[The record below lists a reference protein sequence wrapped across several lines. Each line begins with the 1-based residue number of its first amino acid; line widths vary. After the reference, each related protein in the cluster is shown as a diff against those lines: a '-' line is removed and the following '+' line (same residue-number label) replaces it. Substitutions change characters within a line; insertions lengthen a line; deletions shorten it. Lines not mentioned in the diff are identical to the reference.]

1 MPHCA
6 PPPTKVPH
14 YGRDDTHKYRL
25 TRSVRRSAGKA
36 AGPFQPV
43 QCLRMSKEDDRALNE
58 FTGEAEELLDTLS
71 HDLAELE
78 TEGINV
84 RPEVV
89 NKIFREVHSLKGL
102 AGMLGFSEISELS
115 HTLEDML
122 DRLRMGK
129 IEISR
134 DLIDLLYDSVDSLN
148 RLVIAIRDPAI
159 SGLVDITGLTRRIHH
174 VITSQPQKAHVDPFA
189 ELTLDEQTKKS
200 LTEYE
205 EHRLVEN
212 VRIRKHI
219 LAVEVRFDFSDFDE
233 RLRELT
239 ELLSRSGEVVSTL
252 PAIDGSGGSGIAF
265 RLLYGSMLDEAEVA
279 ALVPDGKVASL
290 RRVEP
295 AALEA
300 DAAGMAADAP
310 EEDLSLRSISQT
322 VRVDI
327 SKLDHVMNIVG
338 ELIIEKTQLDSLTR
352 SLHQGEAVQQARLTA
367 HELTKIARN
376 LDRKLNELQK
386 SVIETRMVP
395 MGQIYA
401 KLSRAVRKVAR
412 ELNKEIELV
421 LHGEDTELDKV
432 MVEELT
438 DPLMHIIRN
447 ALDHG
452 IESAEGRAAVGK
464 NPIGRITLNA
474 YQQGNSVVLDVTDDG
489 RGIDQELVRKAA
501 VKRNLIAQHDPFDQ
515 QRAYEMLFTPGFST
529 ASAVSEI
536 SGRGVGLDVVKKNLQ
551 ELKGTIDIL
560 SVPGVG
566 STFRIMLPI
575 TLAIIQAL
583 IVRAGGEQFAIP
595 LTSVEESLRI
605 YSRDIYT
612 VERREV
618 FALRDFTV
626 PLLRLADAFRLSGH
640 RADTP
645 DTKWFVVVTR
655 SGEKVAGI
663 LVDALVRQ
671 QEVVIKSIG
680 ERLKTIPGI
689 AGATEVGE
697 GEIVLVIDVGT
708 LIESFGGRAREM
720 RAAVGV

>member
-1 MPHCA
+1 M
-6 PPPTKVPH
+6 T
-14 YGRDDTHKYRL
+14 
-25 TRSVRRSAGKA
+25 
-36 AGPFQPV
+36 
-43 QCLRMSKEDDRALNE
+43 KEDDRARDE
-58 FTGEAEELLDTLS
+58 FTSEAEELLDTLS
-71 HDLAELE
+71 RDLVEFE
-78 TEGINV
+78 SQGRDV
-84 RPEVV
+84 RPEVI

-102 AGMLGFSEISELS
+102 AGMLGFGEISELS
-115 HTLEDML
+115 HSLEDML

-129 IEISR
+129 IEITKE
-134 DLIDLLYDSVDSLN
+134 LIDLLYDAVDSLN
-148 RLVIAIRDPAI
+148 RLVIGINDPAMG
-159 SGLVDITGLTRRIHH
+159 GLVDITGLTRRIHQLA
-174 VITSQPQKAHVDPFA
+174 TNQPHRANEDPFA
-189 ELTLDEQTKKS
+189 DLTLDEQTKKS

-205 EHRLVEN
+205 EHRLLEN
-212 VRIRKHI
+212 VRARNHI
-219 LAVEVRFDFSDFDE
+219 LAVEVRFDFADFDE
-233 RLRELT
+233 RLRALT
-239 ELLSRSGEVVSTL
+239 ETLSKAGEVISTL
-252 PAIDGSGGSGIAF
+252 PAIDSSGGTGIAF
-265 RLLYGSMLDEAEVA
+265 RLLYGSMLGEEAVA
-279 ALVPDGKVASL
+279 LLVPAGQVLSL
-290 RRVEP
+290 RRHEVP
-295 AALEA
+295 AAGSAPEA
-300 DAAGMAADAP
+300 AAEAP

-352 SLHQGEAVQQARLTA
+352 SLHQGEALQQARITA

-376 LDRKLNELQK
+376 LERKLNELQR

-395 MGQIYA
+395 VGQIYA
-401 KLSRAVRKVAR
+401 KLSRTVRKVAR

-421 LHGEDTELDKV
+421 LRGEDTELDKV

-452 IESAEGRAAVGK
+452 IEPAEERAGKGK
-464 NPIGRITLNA
+464 NPIGKVTLNA
-474 YQQGNSVVLDVTDDG
+474 YQQGNSVVIDVTDDG
-489 RGIDQELVRKAA
+489 RGIDPEVVRKAA

-515 QRAYEMLFTPGFST
+515 QRAYEILFTPGFST
-529 ASAVSEI
+529 AAVVSEI

-551 ELKGTIDIL
+551 ELKGSIDIL
-560 SVPGVG
+560 SVPGEG
-566 STFRIMLPI
+566 TTFRIMLPI

-583 IVRAGGEQFAIP
+583 IVRAAGDQFAIP

-605 YSRDIYT
+605 YSRDIRT

-618 FALRDFTV
+618 FTLRDFTL
-626 PLLRLADAFRLSGH
+626 PLLRLSDAFHLDSDRDES
-640 RADTP
+640 P
-645 DTKWFVVVTR
+645 DAKWFVVVTR

-663 LVDALVRQ
+663 LVDELVRQ

-708 LIESFGGRAREM
+708 LIEQFGGKAREA
-720 RAAVGV
+720 RAGVLV

>member
-1 MPHCA
+1 
-6 PPPTKVPH
+6 
-14 YGRDDTHKYRL
+14 
-25 TRSVRRSAGKA
+25 
-36 AGPFQPV
+36 
-43 QCLRMSKEDDRALNE
+43 MSKEDDRAREE
-58 FTGEAEELLDTLS
+58 FTSEAEELLDTLS
-71 HDLAELE
+71 RDLVEFE
-78 TEGINV
+78 SQGRDV
-84 RPEVV
+84 RPEVI

-102 AGMLGFSEISELS
+102 AGMLGFGEISELAHS
-115 HTLEDML
+115 LEDML

-129 IEISR
+129 VEITKE
-134 DLIDLLYDSVDSLN
+134 LIDLLYDAVDSLN
-148 RLVIAIRDPAI
+148 RLVISVHDP
-159 SGLVDITGLTRRIHH
+159 SVGGLIDVTALTRRIHQL
-174 VITSQPQKAHVDPFA
+174 VTNQPAQVHENPF
-189 ELTLDEQTKKS
+189 EDLTLDEQTRKS

-205 EHRLVEN
+205 EHRLQEN
-212 VRIRKHI
+212 VRARKQI

-233 RLRELT
+233 KLRALT
-239 ELLSRSGEVVSTL
+239 ELLSASGEVISTL
-252 PAIDGSGGSGIAF
+252 PAIDSSGGSGIAF
-265 RLLYGSMLDEAEVA
+265 RLLYGSMLDADTVA
-279 ALVPDGKVASL
+279 ALVPEGKVTSL
-290 RRVEP
+290 RKAESP
-295 AALEA
+295 AIEA
-300 DAAGMAADAP
+300 EA
-310 EEDLSLRSISQT
+310 EEEQSLRSISQT

-352 SLHQGEAVQQARLTA
+352 SLHQGEALQQARLTA

-395 MGQIYA
+395 VGQIYA
-401 KLSRAVRKVAR
+401 KLSRTVRKTAR

-421 LHGEDTELDKV
+421 LRGEDTELDKV

-452 IESAEGRAAVGK
+452 IEPAAERVAKRK
-464 NPIGRITLNA
+464 NPIGKVTLNA

-489 RGIDQELVRKAA
+489 RGIDPELVRKSA
-501 VKRNLIAQHDPFDQ
+501 VKRNLIAQHDAFDQ

-529 ASAVSEI
+529 AAAVSEI

-551 ELKGTIDIL
+551 ELKGSIDIL
-560 SVPGVG
+560 SIPGEG
-566 STFRIMLPI
+566 TTFRIMLPI

-583 IVRAGGEQFAIP
+583 VVRAAGEQFAIP

-605 YSRDIYT
+605 YSRDIRT

-618 FALRDFTV
+618 FTLRDFTL
-626 PLLRLADAFRLSGH
+626 PLLRLADAFRLDGD
-640 RADTP
+640 RAEGP

-708 LIESFGGRAREM
+708 LIDAFGGAAREM
-720 RAAVGV
+720 RAGVLVNQ

>member
-1 MPHCA
+1 
-6 PPPTKVPH
+6 
-14 YGRDDTHKYRL
+14 
-25 TRSVRRSAGKA
+25 
-36 AGPFQPV
+36 
-43 QCLRMSKEDDRALNE
+43 MSKEDDRARDE

-71 HDLAELE
+71 RDLVEFE
-78 TEGINV
+78 SQGRDV
-84 RPEVV
+84 RPEVI

-102 AGMLGFSEISELS
+102 AGMLGFGEISELAHS
-115 HTLEDML
+115 LEDML

-129 IEISR
+129 IEITK
-134 DLIDLLYDSVDSLN
+134 DLIDLLYDAIDSLN
-148 RLVIAIRDPAI
+148 RQVISINDPSVSALI
-159 SGLVDITGLTRRIHH
+159 DVTGLTRRIHQL
-174 VITSQPQKAHVDPFA
+174 VTNQPALVHGNPFG
-189 ELTLDEQTKKS
+189 ELTLDEQTRKS

-205 EHRLVEN
+205 EHRLQEN
-212 VRIRKHI
+212 VRARKQI

-233 RLRELT
+233 RLRALT
-239 ELLSRSGEVVSTL
+239 ELLNASGEVISTL
-252 PAIDGSGGSGIAF
+252 PAIDSSGGSGIAF
-265 RLLYGSMLDEAEVA
+265 RLLYGSILGADAVS
-279 ALVPDGKVASL
+279 ALVPEGKVTSL
-290 RRVEP
+290 RKEGLP
-295 AALEA
+295 AIESEA
-300 DAAGMAADAP
+300 
-310 EEDLSLRSISQT
+310 EEEQSLRSISQT

-352 SLHQGEAVQQARLTA
+352 SLHQGEALQQARLTA

-395 MGQIYA
+395 VGQIYA
-401 KLSRAVRKVAR
+401 KLSRTVRKVAR

-421 LHGEDTELDKV
+421 LRGEDTELDKV

-452 IESAEGRAAVGK
+452 IEPTDERVAKGK
-464 NPIGRITLNA
+464 NPIGKVTLNA

-489 RGIDQELVRKAA
+489 RGIDPELVRKSA

-529 ASAVSEI
+529 AASVSEI

-551 ELKGTIDIL
+551 ELKGSIDIL
-560 SVPGVG
+560 SVPGEG
-566 STFRIMLPI
+566 TTFRIMLPI

-583 IVRAGGEQFAIP
+583 VVRAAGEQFAIP

-605 YSRDIYT
+605 YSRDIRT

-618 FALRDFTV
+618 FTLRDFTL
-626 PLLRLADAFRLSGH
+626 PLLRLADAFRLDSH
-640 RADTP
+640 RDEGP

-663 LVDALVRQ
+663 LVDELVRQ

-708 LIESFGGRAREM
+708 LIDAFGGAAREM
-720 RAAVGV
+720 RAGVLV

>member
-1 MPHCA
+1 
-6 PPPTKVPH
+6 
-14 YGRDDTHKYRL
+14 
-25 TRSVRRSAGKA
+25 
-36 AGPFQPV
+36 
-43 QCLRMSKEDDRALNE
+43 MSKEDDRALNE

-78 TEGINV
+78 AEGSNV
-84 RPEVV
+84 RPEIV

-102 AGMLGFSEISELS
+102 AGMLGFAEISELS

-129 IEISR
+129 IEITR

-148 RLVIAIRDPAI
+148 RLVIAIKDPAI
-159 SGLVDITGLTRRIHH
+159 GALVDITGLTRRIHH
-174 VITSQPQKAHVDPFA
+174 AVTSQPQKAHVDPFA

-212 VRIRKHI
+212 VRARKHI

-239 ELLSRSGEVVSTL
+239 ELLSQSGEVVSTL
-252 PAIDGSGGSGIAF
+252 PALDSSGGSGIAF
-265 RLLYGSMLDEAEVA
+265 RLLYGSVLDDAAVA

-290 RRVEP
+290 RKVEL
-295 AALEA
+295 ADALEA
-300 DAAGMAADAP
+300 AAVVAADAQ

-352 SLHQGEAVQQARLTA
+352 SLHQGEALQQARLTA

-489 RGIDQELVRKAA
+489 RGIDPELIRKAA
-501 VKRNLIAQHDPFDQ
+501 VKRNLIAQHDTFDQ

-529 ASAVSEI
+529 ASVVSEI

-551 ELKGTIDIL
+551 LLKGTIDIL
-560 SVPGVG
+560 SVPGEG

-618 FALRDFTV
+618 FAMRNITV
-626 PLLRLADAFRLSGH
+626 PLLRLADAFHLSDH
-640 RADTP
+640 RAETP
-645 DTKWFVVVTR
+645 DSKWFVVVTR

-663 LVDALVRQ
+663 LVDSLVRQ

-708 LIESFGGRAREM
+708 LIESFGGKAREM

>member
-1 MPHCA
+1 
-6 PPPTKVPH
+6 
-14 YGRDDTHKYRL
+14 
-25 TRSVRRSAGKA
+25 
-36 AGPFQPV
+36 
-43 QCLRMSKEDDRALNE
+43 MSKEDDRARDE
-58 FTGEAEELLDTLS
+58 FTSEAEELLDTLS
-71 HDLAELE
+71 RDLVEFE
-78 TEGINV
+78 SQGRDV
-84 RPEVV
+84 RPEVI

-102 AGMLGFSEISELS
+102 AGMLGFGEISELAHS
-115 HTLEDML
+115 LEDML

-129 IEISR
+129 VEITKE
-134 DLIDLLYDSVDSLN
+134 LIDLLYDAVDSLN
-148 RLVIAIRDPAI
+148 RLVISVHDPSI
-159 SGLVDITGLTRRIHH
+159 GGLIDVTGLTRRIHQL
-174 VITSQPQKAHVDPFA
+174 VTNQPAQVQGNPF
-189 ELTLDEQTKKS
+189 EDLTLDEQTRKS

-205 EHRLVEN
+205 EHRLQEN
-212 VRIRKHI
+212 VRARKQI

-233 RLRELT
+233 KLRALT
-239 ELLSRSGEVVSTL
+239 ELLSASGEVISTL
-252 PAIDGSGGSGIAF
+252 PAIDSSGGSGIAF
-265 RLLYGSMLDEAEVA
+265 RLLYGSTLDAAAVS
-279 ALVPDGKVASL
+279 ALVPEGKVTSL
-290 RRVEP
+290 RK
-295 AALEA
+295 AEA
-300 DAAGMAADAP
+300 PGIESEA
-310 EEDLSLRSISQT
+310 EEEQSLRSISQT

-352 SLHQGEAVQQARLTA
+352 SLHQGEALQQARLTA

-395 MGQIYA
+395 VGQIYA
-401 KLSRAVRKVAR
+401 KLSRTVRKTAR

-421 LHGEDTELDKV
+421 LRGEDTELDKV

-452 IESAEGRAAVGK
+452 IEPAAERVAKGK
-464 NPIGRITLNA
+464 NPIGKVTLNA

-489 RGIDQELVRKAA
+489 RGIDPELVRKSA
-501 VKRNLIAQHDPFDQ
+501 VKRNLIAQHDAFDQ

-529 ASAVSEI
+529 AAAVSEI

-551 ELKGTIDIL
+551 ELKGSIDIL
-560 SVPGVG
+560 SVPGEG
-566 STFRIMLPI
+566 TTFRIMLPI

-583 IVRAGGEQFAIP
+583 VVRAAGEQFAIP

-605 YSRDIYT
+605 YSRDIRT

-618 FALRDFTV
+618 FTLRDFTL
-626 PLLRLADAFRLSGH
+626 PLLRLADAFRLNGD
-640 RADTP
+640 REEGP

-680 ERLKTIPGI
+680 ERLKMIPGI

-708 LIESFGGRAREM
+708 LIDAFGGAAREM
-720 RAAVGV
+720 RAGVLVNQ